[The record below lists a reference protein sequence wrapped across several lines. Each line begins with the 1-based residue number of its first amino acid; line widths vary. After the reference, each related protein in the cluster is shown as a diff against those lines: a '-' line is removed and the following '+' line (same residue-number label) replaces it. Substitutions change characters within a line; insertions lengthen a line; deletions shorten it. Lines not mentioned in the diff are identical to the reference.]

1 MGPEVL
7 VVLGLI
13 CWWVV
18 LPALIVGLRL
28 RRVAWVERS
37 IPIRPAPLPCEAR
50 SRPRRGRVRNL
61 VDI

>member
-28 RRVAWVERS
+28 RRVSCAERS
-37 IPIRPAPLPCEAR
+37 AAIPPVRLPCEAR
-50 SRPRRGRVRNL
+50 TRPGRGRVRNL